1 MYSKSPGVHAP
12 SARGTVKVLP
22 DRVDVSIRVKVEEP
36 DAARAPRSLE
46 AALQRVAKLVGS
58 AVVTPVSYRSSNE
71 KLASK
76 SLFGGGSRTA
86 AQAVCR
92 VELPLDPEDG
102 FLARAIALD
111 SLRDSLERASSDDV
125 TITVGDSRYTVSDPE
140 QHRAA
145 ATKALHDQLREAA
158 SACGMTLDRL
168 ELSTALDVGI
178 AGPCEAYVS
187 VSGTAHFASV

>member
-22 DRVDVSIRVKVEEP
+22 DRAQVSVRIKVDESDPAAAPKALEGALSRLADLVSP
-36 DAARAPRSLE
+36 AM
-46 AALQRVAKLVGS
+46 LV
-58 AVVTPVSYRSSNE
+58 PVSYRSSSE

-76 SLFGGGSRTA
+76 SLFGGGSKVTA
-86 AQAVCR
+86 EAVCR

-102 FLARAIALD
+102 FVARAVALE
-111 SLRDSLERASSDDV
+111 SLRDSLQAISLDGATV
-125 TITVGDSRYTVSDPE
+125 TVGDSRFTVSDPE

-145 ATKALHDQLREAA
+145 ATAALHDQLTQAA
-158 SACGMTLDRL
+158 RACSMRLDRL
-168 ELSTALDVGI
+168 ELSTSLDVGI

-187 VSGTAHFASV
+187 VSGTAQFVGA